1 MKTKDRILKEA
12 LELFNQQ
19 GSDDVSLRAI
29 ARSMDISV
37 GNLAYH
43 YANTDRII
51 EALYLELAEKMDQ
64 PISEIEGLNPE
75 LSLMVKL
82 SRKNFEI
89 MYQYRFI
96 LLYFTR
102 IARRIPSIRDHF
114 VQLIEQRKLQFR
126 FILSQLETSG
136 IITPEPFPDAY
147 TKMVQRSLVIG
158 DYWIPHAHIHFEG
171 TTKELIN
178 HYHQL
183 MISEIEPY
191 LSDKGRA
198 KLTELLDARSIE
210 A

>member
-1 MKTKDRILKEA
+1 MKTKDRILREA
-12 LELFNQQ
+12 LALFNQQ

-64 PISEIEGLNPE
+64 PIKEVEEQDPE
-75 LSLMVKL
+75 FLLMVRL

-96 LLYFTR
+96 LLDFTR

-114 VQLIEQRKLQFR
+114 IQLIEQRKLQFR
-126 FILSQLETSG
+126 FILAQLETTG
-136 IITPEPFPDAY
+136 VIIPEPFPEAY
-147 TKMVQRSLVIG
+147 TKMIQRSLVIG

-171 TTKELIN
+171 TAEEAISY
-178 HYHQL
+178 YHQL

-191 LSDKGRA
+191 LSEKGRA
-198 KLTELLDARSIE
+198 KLTELHKVRSIK